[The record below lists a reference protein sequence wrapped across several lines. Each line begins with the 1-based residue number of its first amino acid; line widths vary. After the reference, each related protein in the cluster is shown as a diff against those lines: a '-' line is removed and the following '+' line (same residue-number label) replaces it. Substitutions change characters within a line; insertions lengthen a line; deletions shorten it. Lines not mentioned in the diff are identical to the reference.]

1 MLKIIVMLML
11 SCVAGASIIITLLR
25 LEALHAAAQAAAD
38 AADMELAAIIC
49 ALPLIYRRAF
59 GERKVRGGNSNYDLV
74 CQKMERKAPKQFA
87 ANFRMSVVTFRKIYA
102 HMWAERLREFNLAK
116 RERKS
121 QGQNAGGRPPNAR
134 VFRRRLYMTLWFLAN
149 GCSYRAVSE
158 QFGCSCN
165 FDVLLIRQISQ
176 LAPQFVVFPFSEE
189 DVGCVAKEFR
199 LLRGFR
205 HCLGAIDGTFIRIL
219 APWKSG
225 RAKVC

>member
-87 ANFRMSVVTFRKIYA
+87 ANFRMSAVTFRKIHA
-102 HMWAERLREFNLAK
+102 HMWAERLREFTLDKVNTREAPDCASHRPRYQPTKSYVICNL
-116 RERKS
+116 
-121 QGQNAGGRPPNAR
+121 
-134 VFRRRLYMTLWFLAN
+134 
-149 GCSYRAVSE
+149 
-158 QFGCSCN
+158 
-165 FDVLLIRQISQ
+165 
-176 LAPQFVVFPFSEE
+176 
-189 DVGCVAKEFR
+189 
-199 LLRGFR
+199 
-205 HCLGAIDGTFIRIL
+205 
-219 APWKSG
+219 
-225 RAKVC
+225 